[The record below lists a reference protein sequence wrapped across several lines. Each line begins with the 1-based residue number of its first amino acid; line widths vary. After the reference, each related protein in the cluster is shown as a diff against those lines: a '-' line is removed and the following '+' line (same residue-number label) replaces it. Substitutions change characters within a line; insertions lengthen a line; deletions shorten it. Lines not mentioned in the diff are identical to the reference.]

1 MVASW
6 RGIAGRHERGKAV
19 SQSVVM
25 FDRGRMSTVGWHRQS
40 AAERRAML
48 TEILAQVSSEALQ
61 GDTLESV
68 LKRIV
73 NCLVARLPVTIAS
86 IILLNDSQTHFV
98 QEVWSGELDLEL
110 PAELPWPV
118 ELGAAGRCVR
128 TGKAQLISDVEN
140 DPDYVPGN
148 SRVSSEYLVPISHS
162 GRLHG
167 VLNLESTEARLFTRE
182 VRAAFDAIAVQIAG
196 AVHLACVVREL
207 EQANRKLQLLSMSD
221 GLTGIANRR
230 CLDERLREE
239 WADHARRKQPL
250 ALLLVDVDCFK
261 LLNDAQGHLHG
272 DECLRDLAA
281 ICIEAI
287 GEEEEALVARYG
299 GEEFAVL
306 LSDCDLR
313 RARRTG
319 ERLRRCIDEM
329 ELPHPT
335 SLVADHVTVSVG
347 ISAVKPRMSFS
358 CESLIDTADRALYK
372 AKDRGRNCLVA
383 RSVSVPRK

>member
-1 MVASW
+1 
-6 RGIAGRHERGKAV
+6 
-19 SQSVVM
+19 
-25 FDRGRMSTVGWHRQS
+25 MSTAGWHRQS
-40 AAERRAML
+40 VAERRAML

-61 GDTLESV
+61 GDSLEAV

-73 NCLVARLPVTIAS
+73 DCLVARLPVTIAS
-86 IILLNDSQTHFV
+86 IILLNESQTHFV

-128 TGKAQLISDVEN
+128 SGEAQLIADVRS

-148 SRVSSEYLVPISHS
+148 SRVSSEYLVPIIHR
-162 GRLHG
+162 GCLHG
-167 VLNLESTEARLFTRE
+167 VLNLESTEARFFTRE

-207 EQANRKLQLLSMSD
+207 EVANRKLQQLSMSD

-230 CLDERLREE
+230 CFDERLAAE
-239 WADHARRKQPL
+239 WSTHLRAKRPL

-261 LLNDAQGHLHG
+261 LLNDARGHLHG
-272 DECLRDLAA
+272 DECLRDLAD
-281 ICIEAI
+281 ICTEAI
-287 GEEEEALVARYG
+287 GTKESLVARFG

-306 LSDCDLR
+306 LPGCDLR
-313 RARRTG
+313 TARRVG
-319 ERLRRCIDEM
+319 EGLRQYIDEM

-335 SLVADHVTVSVG
+335 STVSDHVTVSVG
-347 ISAVKPRMSFS
+347 ISAIKPRASQR
-358 CESLIDTADRALYK
+358 CEVLIETADRALYQ
-372 AKDRGRNCLVA
+372 AKSRGRNRVVA
-383 RSVSVPRK
+383 RSVPMQGVSR